1 MTETDCLFCQMAS
14 GAVAVD
20 KLHEDDSVFAIH
32 DINPRAPVHVLIIP
46 REHIPGARQI
56 DLERGELLTRIV
68 VTANE
73 IAERLEIAESGY
85 RLTFNVGDEGGQT
98 IPHLHLHLLGGRRL
112 GSEG

>member
-14 GAVAVD
+14 GAIEVE

-32 DINPRAPVHVLIIP
+32 DINPRAPVHVLIVP
-46 REHIPGARQI
+46 REHIPEARQI
-56 DLERGELLTRIV
+56 DGSNGQLLTRIL
-68 VTANE
+68 VTANQV
-73 IAERLEIAESGY
+73 AERLGVAESGY

-98 IPHLHLHLLGGRRL
+98 ISHLHLHLLGGRRL

>member
-1 MTETDCLFCQMAS
+1 MSEADCLFCRMAS

-20 KLHEDDSVFAIH
+20 KIHDDESVFAIH
-32 DINPRAPVHVLIIP
+32 DINPRAPIHVLIVP

-56 DLERGELLTRIV
+56 DHGKGLLLTRMV
-68 VTANE
+68 VAANE
-73 IAERLEIAESGY
+73 IAERLGVAESGY

-98 IPHLHLHLLGGRRL
+98 ISHLHLQLLGGRRL